1 MKISIEISLYP
12 LADDYLPVIDQFIK
26 GLYEFEGLKVKTS
39 HLSTMIIGEYDL
51 VFEALRSEIFTT
63 FQATT
68 QASFVLKILKG
79 DAEADVNLDG
89 YR

>member
-1 MKISIEISLYP
+1 MKISVEISLYP
-12 LADDYLPVIDQFIK
+12 LADNYLPVIDQFIK
-26 GLYEFEGLKVKTS
+26 GLYQFEGLYVKTS

-51 VFEALRSEIFTT
+51 VLDALKTEVFKTLQTT
-63 FQATT
+63 N

-79 DAEADVNLDG
+79 DAQAEVNIDG